1 MEVQRGLD
9 HADAGTRSRR
19 GGRAAAGGAP
29 GAYEAV
35 LLLVVPGAARA
46 APSSP
51 RPPASIGPLSP
62 VRGNLEQAVLLAED
76 ATGGVTVEVDAENTK
91 GRYEVD
97 VVKGK
102 VEIDLSVD
110 VTTGRVVEIGRQ
122 PAGK

>member
-1 MEVQRGLD
+1 MRTPGRG
-9 HADAGTRSRR
+9 AAVAG
-19 GGRAAAGGAP
+19 ALLLAVLL
-29 GAYEAV
+29 AYEVV

-91 GRYEVD
+91 VRYEVD

-122 PAGK
+122 PAGR

>member
-1 MEVQRGLD
+1 M
-9 HADAGTRSRR
+9 AG
-19 GGRAAAGGAP
+19 ALLLAVLL
-29 GAYEAV
+29 AYEAV

-62 VRGNLEQAVLLAED
+62 VRGTLEQAVLLAED

-122 PAGK
+122 PAGSSRLSQIPAPTGEAVRTT

>member
-1 MEVQRGLD
+1 M
-9 HADAGTRSRR
+9 AG
-19 GGRAAAGGAP
+19 ALLLAVLL
-29 GAYEAV
+29 AYEAV
-35 LLLVVPGAARA
+35 LLLVIPGAARA

-62 VRGNLEQAVLLAED
+62 VRGTLEQAVLLAED

-122 PAGK
+122 PAGQ